1 MLDGSLDAL
10 IANLNFERF
19 ALNGFTR
26 IRQGTGD
33 MAERFSDCKLLSGLS
48 ATSGLPHD

>member
-10 IANLNFERF
+10 VPDLDFERF

-33 MAERFSDCKLLSGLS
+33 MADRPGDCKLLSGVS
-48 ATSGLPHD
+48 ATSAPRS